1 MDLKEFFENHKRIAI
16 AFSGGTDSAYLLSE
30 AVKYCEDV
38 MAYYVKSQFQPQF
51 EYDDALRLAKELS
64 AKMTVI
70 NMDVLAD
77 ETVVANPSDRCYHC
91 KNHIFGTIIKAA
103 HKDGYTVLIDG
114 TNASDDEGDRPGM
127 RVLKELKVLSP
138 LRLCGIDKETVRKRS
153 KENGLFTW
161 DKPAYACLATRI
173 PTGQS
178 IDKYGLERT
187 EIAEAFMFSLGF
199 TDFRVRT
206 VGDMARIQIIE
217 EQMPLLINNREK
229 IFNKL
234 KEYYKSVCLDLEV
247 RGEH

>member
-1 MDLKEFFENHKRIAI
+1 MNLKEFFENHKRIAI

-103 HKDGYTVLIDG
+103 HKDGYPVLIDG

-127 RVLKELKVLSP
+127 KALKELKVLSP

-161 DKPAYACLATRI
+161 DKPAYACLATRVKH
-173 PTGQS
+173 GQY
-178 IDKYGLERT
+178 IT
-187 EIAEAFMFSLGF
+187 NEILSKIEDSENYLMSLGF
-199 TDFRVRT
+199 SDFRVR
-206 VGDMARIQIIE
+206 VKDNNALIQLAIE
-217 EQMPLLINNREK
+217 QFDLFYEKEELIK
-229 IFNKL
+229 KKL
-234 KEYYKSVCLDLEV
+234 SLYFDNIELDV
-247 RGEH
+247 NHPR